1 MIILVEKVLENIIA
15 AIVSG
20 IFVIIMLWLSNKNSK
35 KIEGNKAKIKKVKN
49 EIIQYVNPL
58 FEQIDYLK
66 KENIKLKKEKK
77 ELKEAVEKDIAEKNK
92 PIHLEF

>member
-20 IFVIIMLWLSNKNSK
+20 IFGIIMLWLSNKNSK

-66 KENIKLKKEKK
+66 KENIKLKQEYKE
-77 ELKEAVEKDIAEKNK
+77 
-92 PIHLEF
+92 